1 MIELIVILLIV
12 AGLASLL
19 GFKRVSGGAMT
30 IVKVLLVIAVIIF
43 ILVLLGLFGI
53 IGAIF

>member
-30 IVKVLLVIAVIIF
+30 VVKVLLVIAVIFF
-43 ILVLLGLFGI
+43 IIVLLGVFGI